1 MKNVKMLAVF
11 VFIATLVG
19 CKNEKKEASKEAP
32 AAKEHQKES
41 MLMAQAKDVTIKW
54 TAYKT
59 TEKTPVSGTFKKVD
73 FNMKHGKTPEEVLD
87 GLQFSILASSV
98 FSDNEVRDKKLVA
111 SFFGAMLDTEL
122 IKGSLNFSPDKK
134 LMATIEM
141 NKESHSFPL
150 DYTVSGDVITM
161 KGVMNLEDWKAL
173 GAIASLNKVCFDL
186 HKGADG
192 ISKTWNDVA
201 VDVTLNLSHM

>member
-1 MKNVKMLAVF
+1 MKNVNLLVVLIF
-11 VFIATLVG
+11 LATLVG
-19 CKNEKKEASKEAP
+19 CKNEKKETTKETPASKEQ
-32 AAKEHQKES
+32 QKET
-41 MLMAQAKDVTIKW
+41 MLMAQAKDVSIKW

-59 TEKTPVSGTFKKVD
+59 TEKKPVSGTFKKVN

-87 GLQFSILASSV
+87 GLQFSIPVSSV
-98 FSDNEVRDKKLVA
+98 FSNNEIRDKKLVE

-150 DYTVSGDVITM
+150 DYTINGDVITM
-161 KGVMNLEDWKAL
+161 KGEMNLEDWKAL
-173 GAIASLNKVCFDL
+173 GAVASLNKVCFDL

-192 ISKTWNDVA
+192 ISKTWNDVT
-201 VDVTLNLSHM
+201 VDVTLKLSNM